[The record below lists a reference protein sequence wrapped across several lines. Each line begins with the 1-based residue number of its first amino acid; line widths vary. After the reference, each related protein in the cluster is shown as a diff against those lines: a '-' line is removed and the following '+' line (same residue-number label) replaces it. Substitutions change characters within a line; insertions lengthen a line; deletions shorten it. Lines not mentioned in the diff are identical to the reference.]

1 MVRLWERVWN
11 FVKEGLV
18 LLGGV
23 RGSASC
29 GLGGDGG
36 GGRARRG
43 GMRWTSGNKTSMKY
57 LTIWG

>member
-29 GLGGDGG
+29 GLGGDGEEE
-36 GGRARRG
+36 GRGEVECVGRVATR
-43 GMRWTSGNKTSMKY
+43 
-57 LTIWG
+57 LL